1 MGLQWADIGETLAL
15 TVPEM
20 RAIRASFGEVLG
32 ISQDNR
38 VSAGLVPVIALI
50 NGLRQRGMPDDDI
63 IRQLRDS
70 RVGEGWPE
78 AVLARM
84 QSAAAAALP
93 NSPAPVGTPAGD
105 GRGDYEPIE
114 TAEDAKGVDSEMRRA
129 TGGCLRKGERG
140 SEDSESKIRQGTAH
154 GEQTYGNA
162 GLYLLKPQQS
172 SPEITE
178 ATAREMVMD
187 LRREICT
194 HTVEERELLHRMN
207 QLLQNLILEV
217 RDLRYAF
224 LLASSR
230 KDRKRGKRGI
240 SRLLSG

>member
-1 MGLQWADIGETLAL
+1 MHYQGQVYHNSLFAVNLGAKKEWRTALRMCHILGIVGVTYMDLLWADVGDTLGL

-20 RAIRASFGEVLG
+20 RTVRTAFGTLLG
-32 ISQDNR
+32 LGSTNKVPAD
-38 VSAGLVPVIALI
+38 LVPVIALI
-50 NGLRQRGMPDDDI
+50 HQLRQRGLPDTEI
-63 IRQLRDS
+63 ERRLLET
-70 RVGEGWPE
+70 RVGDSWPE

-84 QSAAAAALP
+84 EVAA
-93 NSPAPVGTPAGD
+93 
-105 GRGDYEPIE
+105 
-114 TAEDAKGVDSEMRRA
+114 TAEPLPVVEPPLIEEQGAPSTPPSLYVVKSPQDAA
-129 TGGCLRKGERG
+129 
-140 SEDSESKIRQGTAH
+140 
-154 GEQTYGNA
+154 
-162 GLYLLKPQQS
+162 
-172 SPEITE
+172 E
-178 ATAREMVMD
+178 ATARELVMD

-230 KDRKRGKRGI
+230 KDRKRGKRGM

>member
-1 MGLQWADIGETLAL
+1 MELLWADVGDSLGL

-20 RAIRASFGEVLG
+20 RAIRTAFGDLLG
-32 ISQDNR
+32 LGTSKKVPAD
-38 VSAGLVPVIALI
+38 LVPVIALVHQ
-50 NGLRQRGMPDDDI
+50 LRQRGLDDSEI
-63 IRQLRDS
+63 ERRLKES
-70 RVGEGWPE
+70 RVGDGWPE
-78 AVLARM
+78 EVLARM
-84 QSAAAAALP
+84 QVAATAEPIAPEPQEAPPVAQKPASPPALYLVRP
-93 NSPAPVGTPAGD
+93 GTGTADTTAIDLAPDAPV
-105 GRGDYEPIE
+105 E
-114 TAEDAKGVDSEMRRA
+114 T
-129 TGGCLRKGERG
+129 
-140 SEDSESKIRQGTAH
+140 I
-154 GEQTYGNA
+154 
-162 GLYLLKPQQS
+162 P
-172 SPEITE
+172 E
-178 ATAREMVMD
+178 ATARELVTD

>member
-1 MGLQWADIGETLAL
+1 MDLLWADIGESLGM

-20 RAIRASFGEVLG
+20 RALRSAFGGVLG
-32 ISQDNR
+32 LGSGNR
-38 VSAGLVPVIALI
+38 VPEDLVPVVSLI
-50 NGLRQRGMPDDDI
+50 RRMQLQGVLDSDI
-63 IRQLRDS
+63 EKQLRES
-70 RVGEGWPE
+70 RVGDAWPE

-84 QSAAAAALP
+84 QTAATAVPLP
-93 NSPAPVGTPAGD
+93 PPPAPATE
-105 GRGDYEPIE
+105 EPVIPGP
-114 TAEDAKGVDSEMRRA
+114 T
-129 TGGCLRKGERG
+129 
-140 SEDSESKIRQGTAH
+140 
-154 GEQTYGNA
+154 
-162 GLYLLKPQQS
+162 LYLVKPGQS
-172 SPEITE
+172 GEIAE

-224 LLASSR
+224 LIASSR
-230 KDRKRGKRGI
+230 KDRNKGKRSI